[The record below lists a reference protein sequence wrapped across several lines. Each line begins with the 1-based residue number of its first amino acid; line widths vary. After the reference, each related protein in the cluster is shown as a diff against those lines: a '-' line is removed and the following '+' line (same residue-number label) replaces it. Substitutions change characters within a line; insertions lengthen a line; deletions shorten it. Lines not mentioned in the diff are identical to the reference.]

1 MVKANPI
8 DARLKRLAELTNEP
22 DSEAAHADLRRC
34 LHEASN
40 LVVAKAAEIIG
51 ERELTEFTDELKSL
65 WPPLCSEPERDRG
78 CTAKTAI
85 VDALARLGFD
95 DPDFCLAGMKYVQ
108 IEPGWPKASDTAVN
122 VRGGCAALLA
132 RSWRIGVNDKLIAM
146 TELLADSERVARVH
160 AVNAIAD
167 VGHECVI
174 PLLRVKVQC
183 GDSEVEV
190 TGACFSALLR
200 LRPEESVPFVA
211 RYLRHSNEQL
221 VCEAAAALGECGRPH
236 AIQILIE
243 TWKRTDDGDL
253 NESLLISLGLSRH
266 VLAVDFLVSVLTSVT
281 KASETALRALA
292 PNRFY
297 PDIRQRVQAAVEA
310 TKNGRLRAI
319 FRELFYTTT
328 PA

>member
-1 MVKANPI
+1 MAKNNPI
-8 DARLKRLAELTNEP
+8 DARLKRLAELANEP
-22 DSEAAHADLRRC
+22 DSETARTELRRC
-34 LHEASN
+34 LREPSN
-40 LVVAKAAEIIG
+40 LVIAKAAEIIG

-65 WPPLCSEPERDRG
+65 WEPLCTEPERDRG

-85 VDALARLGFD
+85 VDALARLGLD
-95 DPDFCLAGMKYVQ
+95 DPDFCLAGMKYEQ
-108 IEPGWPKASDTAVN
+108 FDPGWPSSDSAVN

-146 TELLADSERVARVH
+146 TELLADPERAVRVH

-167 VGHECVI
+167 VGHECVV
-174 PLLRVKVQC
+174 PLLRVKAQC
-183 GDSEVEV
+183 GDPKVEV

-200 LRPEESVPFVA
+200 LHPEESIPFVA
-211 RYLRHSNEQL
+211 RYLRHSDEQL
-221 VCEAAAALGECGRPH
+221 VCEAAAALGECGRPQ

-243 TWKRTDDGDL
+243 TWKRTEEGDL

-266 VLAVDFLVSVLTSVT
+266 ALAVDFLVSVLASQT

-297 PDIRQRVQAAVEA
+297 PDIRRRVETTVEA

-319 FRELFYTTT
+319 FKELYSINS
-328 PA
+328 

>member
-1 MVKANPI
+1 MAKANPI
-8 DARLKRLAELTNEP
+8 DARLKRLAELASEP
-22 DSEAAHADLRRC
+22 DSEAARAELRRC
-34 LHEASN
+34 LHETSN
-40 LVVAKAAEIIG
+40 LVIAKAAEIIG
-51 ERELTEFTDELKSL
+51 ERELTEFTDELKSV
-65 WPPLCSEPERDRG
+65 WPLLCSEPERDRG

-85 VDALARLGFD
+85 VDALARLSFD

-108 IEPGWPKASDTAVN
+108 IDPGWPSSDTAVN

-174 PLLRVKVQC
+174 PLLRVKAQC
-183 GDSEVEV
+183 GDPEVEV

-200 LRPEESVPFVA
+200 LRPDESVSFVA
-211 RYLRHSNEQL
+211 RHLRHSDEQL
-221 VCEAAAALGECGRPH
+221 VCEAAAALGGCGRPN

-243 TWKRTDDGDL
+243 TWKRTEDGDL

-266 VLAVDFLVSVLTSVT
+266 ALAVDFLVSVLASQT

-297 PDIRQRVQAAVEA
+297 PDIRQRVQTAVEA
-310 TKNGRLRAI
+310 TKNGRLLAI
-319 FRELFYTTT
+319 LRETFSTK
-328 PA
+328 

>member
-1 MVKANPI
+1 MAKANPI
-8 DARLKRLAELTNEP
+8 DARLKRLAELANEP
-22 DSEAAHADLRRC
+22 DSETARAELRRC
-34 LHEASN
+34 LQEASN

-85 VDALARLGFD
+85 VDALARLALD
-95 DPDFCLAGMKYVQ
+95 DPDFCLAGMKFVQ
-108 IEPGWPKASDTAVN
+108 MDPGWPSSDSAVN

-132 RSWRIGVNDKLIAM
+132 RSWRIGTNDKLIAM

-167 VGHECVI
+167 VGHECVV
-174 PLLRVKVQC
+174 PLLRVKAQC
-183 GDSEVEV
+183 GDPNVEV
-190 TGACFSALLR
+190 TGTCFSALLR

-211 RYLRHSNEQL
+211 RYLRHSDEQL
-221 VCEAAAALGECGRPH
+221 VCEAAAALGECGRPN

-266 VLAVDFLVSVLTSVT
+266 AMAVDFLISVLTSVT
-281 KASETALRALA
+281 KASESALRALA

-319 FRELFYTTT
+319 FHELFGV
-328 PA
+328 AAK

>member
-1 MVKANPI
+1 MAKANPI
-8 DARLKRLAELTNEP
+8 DARLKRLTELANEP
-22 DSEAAHADLRRC
+22 DSEAAHAELRRC
-34 LHEASN
+34 LQEASN

-51 ERELTEFTDELKSL
+51 ERELAEFTDELKSL
-65 WPPLCSEPERDRG
+65 WSPLCEEPERDRG

-85 VDALARLGFD
+85 VDALARLSFD

-108 IEPGWPKASDTAVN
+108 MDPGWPSSDSAVN

-132 RSWRIGVNDKLIAM
+132 RSWRIAVNDKLIVM

-183 GDSEVEV
+183 GDDKVEV

-211 RYLRHSNEQL
+211 RYLRHADEQL
-221 VCEAAAALGECGRPH
+221 VCETAAALGECGRPS

-266 VLAVDFLVSVLTSVT
+266 ALAVDFLISVLSTVT
-281 KASETALRALA
+281 KASESALRALA

-297 PDIRQRVQAAVEA
+297 PDIRQRVQTAVEA

-319 FRELFYTTT
+319 FHELFETK
-328 PA
+328 

>member
-1 MVKANPI
+1 MAKANPI
-8 DARLKRLAELTNEP
+8 DVRLKRLAELSNEP
-22 DSEAAHADLRRC
+22 DSEAARAELRRG
-34 LHEASN
+34 LHETSN
-40 LVVAKAAEIIG
+40 LVIAKAAEIIG

-85 VDALARLGFD
+85 VDALARLGCD

-108 IEPGWPKASDTAVN
+108 MDPGWPSSDSAVN

-174 PLLRVKVQC
+174 PLLRVKAQC
-183 GDSEVEV
+183 GDSKVEV

-200 LRPEESVPFVA
+200 LRPEESIPFVA
-211 RYLRHSNEQL
+211 RYLRHSDEQL
-221 VCEAAAALGECGRPH
+221 VCEAAAALGECGRPN

-243 TWKRTDDGDL
+243 TWKRTEDGDL

-266 VLAVDFLVSVLTSVT
+266 ALAVDFLISVLSSVT
-281 KASETALRALA
+281 KASESALRALA

-297 PDIRQRVQAAVEA
+297 PDIRQRVQTAVEG
-310 TKNGRLRAI
+310 TKNGRLRA
-319 FRELFYTTT
+319 FFNELFRDTSIS
-328 PA
+328 

>member
-1 MVKANPI
+1 MARINPI
-8 DARLKRLAELTNEP
+8 DARLKRLTELANEP
-22 DSEAAHADLRRC
+22 DSEAAHAELRRA
-34 LHEASN
+34 LHETSN

-51 ERELTEFTDELKSL
+51 ERELSDFTNELKSL
-65 WPPLCSEPERDRG
+65 WSPLCSEPERDRG
-78 CTAKTAI
+78 CTAKNAI
-85 VDALARLGFD
+85 LDALARLGLD
-95 DPDFCLAGMKYVQ
+95 DPDFCLAGMKYEQ
-108 IEPGWPKASDTAVN
+108 FDPGYPASDSAVN

-132 RSWRIGVNDKLIAM
+132 RSWKIGVNDKLIAM

-183 GDSEVEV
+183 GDKSVEV

-200 LRPEESVPFVA
+200 MRPEASIPFVA
-211 RYLRHSNEQL
+211 KYLRHSDEQL
-221 VCEAAAALGECGRPH
+221 VCEAAAALGECGRPD

-243 TWKRTDDGDL
+243 TWKRTDDSDL
-253 NESLLISLGLSRH
+253 QESLLISLGLSRH
-266 VLAVDFLVSVLTSVT
+266 SAAVDFLISVVASVT
-281 KASETALRALA
+281 HASEYALRALA

-297 PDIRQRVQAAVEA
+297 SDIRQRIQTSVET

-319 FRELFYTTT
+319 FNELFETK
-328 PA
+328 

>member
-1 MVKANPI
+1 MARTNPV
-8 DARLKRLAELTNEP
+8 DAKLKRLTQLADEP
-22 DSEAAHADLRRC
+22 DSEIAHTELRVYLR
-34 LHEASN
+34 EASN
-40 LVVAKAAEIIG
+40 LVVAKTAEIIG
-51 ERELTEFTDELKSL
+51 GRELAEFTDELKSL

-85 VDALARLGFD
+85 LDALARLGFD

-108 IEPGWPKASDTAVN
+108 IDPGWPSSDTAVN

-146 TELLADSERVARVH
+146 TELLADSERMARVH

-183 GDSEVEV
+183 GDEKVDV

-211 RYLRHSNEQL
+211 RYLRHTDEQL
-221 VCEAAAALGECGRPH
+221 VCEAAAALGECGRPD

-243 TWKRTDDGDL
+243 TWKRTDDDDL

-266 VLAVDFLVSVLTSVT
+266 TLAVDFLISVLTSAT
-281 KASETALRALA
+281 KSSESALRALA

-297 PDIRQRVQAAVEA
+297 TDIRQRVQTAVET

-319 FRELFYTTT
+319 FNELFPTNL
-328 PA
+328 